1 MYKRSFYQDR
11 LGTNTGKVEKRGACF
26 AGVYGVPLA
35 CKQKRRYD
43 PVTPMR
49 LMEAFIR
56 RVGGYSFLYAD
67 TFLTRDELREMFDHS
82 LCDACRGGGGGAGAP
97 PPPPSSEWVG
107 VRVYLSMPVGM
118 PCELVRL
125 SVRTSVEPRGPSR
138 VSCACDVQ

>member
-1 MYKRSFYQDR
+1 MFFCRAGMKFGLMFGGMVGPVRKTPLFAPFMYYKNRSFYQDR

-26 AGVYGVPLA
+26 AGVNGVPLA

-82 LCDACRGGGGGAGAP
+82 LCDASRP
-97 PPPPSSEWVG
+97 PARPHTRPPAHDN
-107 VRVYLSMPVGM
+107 R
-118 PCELVRL
+118 R
-125 SVRTSVEPRGPSR
+125 R
-138 VSCACDVQ
+138 